1 LFTFFCEIIPA
12 NLKFNLTNQL
22 NFSKHQVKVQRI
34 MSENFGIDLIFET
47 QRGNIQ
53 SENDVLMI
61 VVHWILCKNEFRN
74 VGIGDN
80 RVFSDEDRPTE
91 LLPQGWNQV
100 QTNYA
105 LRYVLNKT
113 NQIYILHGIVS
124 DNDLLVNF
132 LDAKTLKTATVL
144 LKTKEIVRS
153 KTGTTLDSYVPDA
166 QSIIDQI
173 TKDVIK
179 PLIEPP
185 ATENPRTSQSTNTDP
200 DSRIGP
206 LYRPPGY
213 TNPSFFDPLRH
224 DPLRDIGRGDLDP
237 FGRGGGSIFRPDLR
251 HQPGPFNPLAPG
263 G

>member
-1 LFTFFCEIIPA
+1 
-12 NLKFNLTNQL
+12 
-22 NFSKHQVKVQRI
+22 
-34 MSENFGIDLIFET
+34 MSANFGIDLIFET
-47 QRGNIQ
+47 QRGNIK

-80 RVFSDEDRPTE
+80 RVFSDQDRPTE
-91 LLPQGWNQV
+91 LLPQGWNQE

-105 LRYVLNKT
+105 LRYVLN
-113 NQIYILHGIVS
+113 NQIFILHGIVS

-132 LDAKTLKTATVL
+132 LDAQTLKTSTVL

-153 KTGTTLDSYVPDA
+153 TTGTTLDSYVPDA
-166 QSIIDQI
+166 QSVIDQV

-200 DSRIGP
+200 EPISRIGP
-206 LYRPPGY
+206 IYRPPNY
-213 TNPSFFDPLRH
+213 YNDPFRQ